1 MFNFLRKLFK
11 DKRGNALI
19 IAAAAMPLMIGSAG
33 LATDT
38 IQWAMWKRQLQRAAD
53 SAAIAG
59 VYDRAN
65 NSGLTSTTSTAVSHD
80 LSLNQHTGLSLQAG
94 YPQISYPTDTTTKV
108 DQVTVTLAVQR
119 KLSFSGMFMTN
130 PPLIK
135 TTATAASVPGTD
147 DMCVLS
153 LENNAA
159 TTGISITGNAGMELD
174 CSLMSNSPSNNSA
187 YAKGSS
193 TVTANSVA
201 AVGGIQQSSN
211 WNVQTYQPYSPALA
225 DPFANVNPVAS
236 DMNCKSAALDETTN
250 LALTD
255 ASGKKY
261 NCFSSLS
268 VSPNKTLTLPD
279 GTYYINGGD
288 AFIQGNIT
296 CSSCTIVL
304 TNSSTASNAT
314 IGSFKVNATA
324 NINLNAPASG
334 TYKGIAIFQDRRAT
348 NNSNKINGNSSSII
362 NGAVYFPK
370 SSLDY
375 NGTGTSSA
383 TCTQLVA
390 RDLTFSGNSSTSNK
404 FKKAANCAA
413 YGNTIIQGGK
423 RVRLVA

>member
-108 DQVTVTLAVQR
+108 DQVTVTLAIQR

-236 DMNCKSAALDETTN
+236 DMNCKSAALSETTN

-324 NINLNAPASG
+324 NINLNSPASG

>member
-236 DMNCKSAALDETTN
+236 DMNCKSAALSETTN

>member
-94 YPQISYPTDTTTKV
+94 YPQISYPADTTSKV

-236 DMNCKSAALDETTN
+236 DMNCKSAALSETTN

>member
-94 YPQISYPTDTTTKV
+94 YPQISYPADTTTKV

-236 DMNCKSAALDETTN
+236 DMNCKSAALSETTN